1 MKNKYFK
8 LNSVSIIALIFSLL
22 SCSTKDNGEISPLVL
37 EKLQEKNRLY
47 TEDILT
53 RCKKAAVEKAEK
65 YVDSIFAEQI
75 QISLNDTIFFPVK
88 PIKPPSEGEIKI
100 IDTVRVKP
108 IF

>member
-1 MKNKYFK
+1 MKSKYFIQ
-8 LNSVSIIALIFSLL
+8 NFVFIIILIFSLF
-22 SCSTKDNGEISPLVL
+22 SCSPKDNAEISPLIL

-47 TEDILT
+47 TEDILA

-65 YVDSIFAEQI
+65 YVDSIFSEQI